1 MRHIVR
7 LIQEDPTLR
16 HTDFERLVQKAK
28 EDPRA
33 HWGELVRASAPIVF
47 TMAERLSAHLPEGGS
62 VAEGV
67 TRQVFERIAD
77 DDFAIVRSHVGFGKW
92 TSLLLRLTQQSPLLA
107 RRRHGR
113 EWPALAEEGPVAIEL
128 EDRDG
133 SIPALQPRIQDL
145 CEKEGERFLDA
156 MVKALRTLHRR
167 DRLLLAM
174 RYEQGLSLAELD
186 LIFRLGTPERVASLL
201 ARTRNSLQP
210 FVAVREAWNLPADQ
224 EEALLRHILGQ
235 IFRARSLATHE
246 HAPQAPAVPSH

>member
-7 LIQEDPTLR
+7 LIQEDPALR
-16 HTDFERLVQKAK
+16 STDFERLVQRAK

-33 HWGELVRASAPIVF
+33 HWDELVRASAPIVF

-62 VAEGV
+62 VAEEV

-77 DDFAIVRSHVGFGKW
+77 DDFAIVRGHVGFGKW
-92 TSLLLRLTQQSPLLA
+92 TSLLLRLTEQTPLLSQ
-107 RRRHGR
+107 RRRER
-113 EWPALAEEGPVAIEL
+113 EWPALAEEGPVEIEL
-128 EDRDG
+128 NDRDG
-133 SIPALQPRIQDL
+133 SIPALEPRIQDL
-145 CEKEGERFLDA
+145 CEKEGGRFLDS
-156 MVKALRTLHRR
+156 MWKALRTLHRL

-210 FVAVREAWNLPADQ
+210 FVAVREAWNLPTEQ
-224 EEALLRHILGQ
+224 EEALLRHVLGQ
-235 IFRARSLATHE
+235 IFRAHSLATHE
-246 HAPQAPAVPSH
+246 HASPAPAVPSH

>member
-16 HTDFERLVQKAK
+16 DTDFERLVQKAK

-33 HWGELVRASAPIVF
+33 HWDELVRASAPLVF
-47 TMAERLSAHLPEGGS
+47 TLAKRLSAHLPEGGS
-62 VAEGV
+62 VAEEV

-77 DDFAIVRSHVGFGKW
+77 DDFAIVREHVGFGKW
-92 TSLLLRLTQQSPLLA
+92 TSLLLRLTQQSPLLSQ
-107 RRRHGR
+107 RRRER
-113 EWPALAEEGPVAIEL
+113 EWPALAEEGPVEIEL
-128 EDRDG
+128 ADRDG
-133 SIPALQPRIQDL
+133 SIPALQPRVQDL
-145 CEKEGERFLDA
+145 CEKEGERLLDA

-174 RYEQGLSLAELD
+174 RYEQGLRLAEID

-201 ARTRNSLQP
+201 ARTRNSVQP
-210 FVAVREAWNLPADQ
+210 FVAVREAWNLPAEQ
-224 EEALLRHILGQ
+224 EEALMRHILGQ

-246 HAPQAPAVPSH
+246 PAPQAPAALSH